1 MALLYLSAIFF
12 VISMVFLVYGARLEA
27 PIIFGYLGVAIL
39 IKLPELVTKTFT
51 KVSSK
56 IYNAIAP
63 PRRGSKACPRGLLFL
78 ATGGP
83 PVCIN
88 EMDKLGGSRYTC
100 PADKSKFVVVSCEP
114 EFDGIV

>member
-1 MALLYLSAIFF
+1 MITLAF
-12 VISMVFLVYGARLEA
+12 GAPLA
-27 PIIFGYLGVAIL
+27 YPVVFGYIFASIL

-56 IYNAIAP
+56 VYNAIAP

-114 EFDGIV
+114 EFDGIVAVRGEAC